1 MFVTLLAGLWKPLA
15 VAGLIAAALVY
26 RSVLIHERDAAQAQV
41 AAITAQAQQYK
52 AADDAC
58 VAAVAQQ
65 NAEVKKL
72 RDDEAMIAEAAQT
85 RVANVV
91 ANAQTQAAQARST
104 ADALVHA
111 KLGEGCDA
119 AIKWANQ
126 QGQEL
131 GKW

>member
-1 MFVTLLAGLWKPLA
+1 MFVTLIAGLWKPLA
-15 VAGLIAAALVY
+15 LVGLVAAALVY

-72 RDDEAMIAEAAQT
+72 REDEAMVLEAAQT
-85 RVANVV
+85 REANVV
-91 ANAQTQAAQARST
+91 ANAETHAAQATKT
-104 ADALVHA
+104 ADALAHA
-111 KLGEGCDA
+111 KLGQGCDA

-126 QGQEL
+126 QGAEL